1 MSDPTPTPETLIAQW
16 RAESKKLLATKE
28 TSQNVQ
34 FFQEAHGAGFR
45 LDLCADQLEAA
56 LQSTPPALTRA
67 QAEAKLTDTALEP
80 FTDDAIAANEG
91 FAWVRQRILDTLFPP
106 APETPRPPVPRSR
119 CAVCGDP
126 YGYCRPEQCHD
137 QQERRG

>member
-45 LDLCADQLEAA
+45 LTSAPINWK
-56 LQSTPPALTRA
+56 PPSS
-67 QAEAKLTDTALEP
+67 P
-80 FTDDAIAANEG
+80 P
-91 FAWVRQRILDTLFPP
+91 RQP
-106 APETPRPPVPRSR
+106 
-119 CAVCGDP
+119 
-126 YGYCRPEQCHD
+126 
-137 QQERRG
+137 